1 VGDGAA
7 DVVAAGLGGALDACA
22 ELLGRASLVP
32 AVPAAEDG
40 AVRVLA
46 VLAVL
51 AALVAPD
58 SAVPDSTAAGSVV
71 IGSAEPA
78 TAGPAHPESNPV
90 SPRTMVT
97 DSGMTAL
104 RIVVNSDSPP
114 RFKPPRSHRSL
125 HPRP

>member
-7 DVVAAGLGGALDACA
+7 DVVAAGLGGAVDACA
-22 ELLGRASLVP
+22 ELLGRASLDP

-40 AVRVLA
+40 AVT
-46 VLAVL
+46 VL
-51 AALVAPD
+51 AALVALD
-58 SAVPDSTAAGSVV
+58 SAVADATVAGSVV

-78 TAGPAHPESNPV
+78 TAGPAHPESHPV

-114 RFKPPRSHRSL
+114 RF
-125 HPRP
+125 

>member
-1 VGDGAA
+1 
-7 DVVAAGLGGALDACA
+7 
-22 ELLGRASLVP
+22 
-32 AVPAAEDG
+32 
-40 AVRVLA
+40 VLA

-51 AALVAPD
+51 VALD
-58 SAVPDSTAAGSVV
+58 SAVADSTVVGSVV

-90 SPRTMVT
+90 SPITMVT

-104 RIVVNSDSPP
+104 RIAVNSAPP

>member
-1 VGDGAA
+1 MRDGAA
-7 DVVAAGLGGALDACA
+7 DVVATGLGGAVEASA
-22 ELLGRASLVP
+22 ELLGRVSLDP

-51 AALVAPD
+51 VALD
-58 SAVPDSTAAGSVV
+58 SAVADSTVVGSVV

-90 SPRTMVT
+90 SPITMVT

-104 RIVVNSDSPP
+104 RIAVNSAPP